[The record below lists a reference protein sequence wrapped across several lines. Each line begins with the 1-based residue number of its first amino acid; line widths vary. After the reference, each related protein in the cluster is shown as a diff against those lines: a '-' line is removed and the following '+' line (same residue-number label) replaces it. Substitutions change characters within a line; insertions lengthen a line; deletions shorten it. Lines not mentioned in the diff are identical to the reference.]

1 MPPPDNLRY
10 NSADLVL
17 YTVNGLLNGMIRTW
31 TARFS
36 ALLPGYD
43 ALWPTLTPDER
54 ERAARLVDP
63 AVGRRFAVGRGFL
76 RRTLADLLGIAPEAV
91 RLSYGERGKPHLHAA
106 HGSDWRFNLSH
117 ADDVLLLAAC
127 AGCEIGADV
136 ERVRPMVNMPTVAR
150 ISFSEAE
157 RRALFALPPD
167 DQLRAFYTCWTR
179 KEAYIKA
186 VGDGFA
192 LPLHDFSV
200 TLRPDEAPRLL
211 SATGDDVTRWTLHHL
226 EPAEGYV
233 AAVCV
238 ADAVFDS

>member
-1 MPPPDNLRY
+1 
-10 NSADLVL
+10 
-17 YTVNGLLNGMIRTW
+17 MIHTW
-31 TARFS
+31 IAHFS
-36 ALLPGYD
+36 ALLPQYD

-54 ERAARLVDP
+54 ERAARFVDP

-76 RRTLADLLGIAPEAV
+76 RRTLADLLDIMPEAV
-91 RLSYGERGKPHLHAA
+91 QFAYGERGKPHLHAA
-106 HGSDWRFNLSH
+106 HRSDWRFNLSH
-117 ADDVLLLAAC
+117 ADDVLLLA
-127 AGCEIGADV
+127 GCIGHEIGADV
-136 ERVRPMVNMPTVAR
+136 ERVRPMDNMPTVAR

-167 DQLRAFYTCWTR
+167 DQLTAFYTCWTR

-200 TLRPDEAPRLL
+200 TLRRDEAPRLL
-211 SATGDDVTRWTLHHL
+211 SAVGDDVTRWTLYHV
-226 EPAEGYV
+226 EPADGYI

-238 ADAVFDS
+238 ANTPDTSRPTPKNENMRGGWQP